1 MPVRVMLVDDQE
13 MFVDAVRALLAG
25 DDRIEVIAAT
35 DNGAHAL
42 ELSEALAPDV
52 ALVDLDLPRMDGY
65 ETTRRLLADRP
76 AMRVIVISGM
86 TGDGIADRAIGAGAS
101 GFLFKGGLYGEIAD
115 AILDS
120 GQPRQA
126 FA

>member
-1 MPVRVMLVDDQE
+1 MLVDDQE

-25 DDRIEVIAAT
+25 DDRIEVIAST

-42 ELSEALAPDV
+42 ELSEALTPDV

-76 AMRVIVISGM
+76 ALRVIVISGM
-86 TGDGIADRAIGAGAS
+86 TGDTVADRAASAGAS

-115 AILDS
+115 AILGS
-120 GQPRQA
+120 GQPPQA